1 MWGRGRRA
9 DERFAP
15 PASHAPSTPLHPHVR
30 REAELHFKMACA
42 LQFCEAAAEGLDH
55 ARCGVG

>member
-1 MWGRGRRA
+1 MCGRGRCA

-15 PASHAPSTPLHPHVR
+15 PALHAPSTPFHPHVR
-30 REAELHFKMACA
+30 SEAELHFKMACA
-42 LQFCEAAAEGLDH
+42 LQFCEAAGEGLDH